1 MEDIIF
7 TVDVG
12 TRKIAAIVA
21 KIEKDGKLKVLGSS
35 YRIHHDRALIDGQVE
50 DIEQTSKHI
59 IAIKE
64 KLENKLDIKLKKVN
78 LAVAGRGLKSI
89 KIKTGIDIRNEE
101 VTEEDMNN
109 AIMQALATAQRNFSN
124 AGLVG
129 YNVNTYFV
137 DGYPTNNPKYR
148 RGRHLEVEIIATF
161 LPEQPVYALLKA
173 AELAELQV
181 SFITLEPIAAITA
194 TIPQEIRQFHLA
206 LVDIGGGTS
215 DISISKNGKIIGYD
229 VIPIAGDEITE
240 AISNQYLL
248 PFTTA
253 ERVKIK
259 LTHENEVITRDI
271 LGNKLTINRT
281 EFIKTIQPVI
291 DTLTDHIAEKILSL
305 GKTAPRAVILVGG
318 GSKTPLIKEF
328 ISKKLN
334 IPIERVGIRFPL
346 SRGFKILPRRI
357 AEPSWAV
364 AVGTTLLAAKQQG
377 IPLIEVKVNGIPIS
391 LFSINQPTVKDALI
405 RLGLSIKE
413 LYGKPSPGT
422 VINIDGK
429 IISFPGILGSPPRIT
444 VSGNKASINTEISN
458 GDTITISKGDDAP
471 TYIPS
476 VEDVLNQVI
485 PEIYIDE
492 KKVSVNFHLLDL
504 NGNKVE
510 NIVDS
515 GSYKIFPSTIQEL
528 IEYLHP
534 EWGTLETISP
544 INPNT
549 RLIDLKVVKLTKK
562 VYNENKMLKQ
572 SSKDNGEFIYILTPI
587 KNIVIPY
594 RKGDIV
600 ASVLSQIPDII
611 SELMKQ
617 GNKINIYVNS
627 RKAKYSTPLTAGDKI
642 ELKPEID

>member
-1 MEDIIF
+1 VEDIIF

-12 TRKIAAIVA
+12 TRKIAAMVA
-21 KIEKDGKLKVLGSS
+21 KVEKDGKLKVLGSS
-35 YRIHHDRALIDGQVE
+35 YKIHHDRALIDGQVE

-59 IAIKE
+59 KAIKE
-64 KLENKLDIKLKKVN
+64 KLENKLAIKLKKVN

-89 KIKTGIDIRNEE
+89 KIKTSVDIRNEE

-109 AIMQALATAQRNFSN
+109 AVMQALATAQKNFPN

-129 YNVNTYFV
+129 YNINTYFV

-148 RGRHLEVEIIATF
+148 RGRLLEVEIIATF

-259 LTHENEVITRDI
+259 LTQENEVITRDI

-281 EFIKTIQPVI
+281 DFIKTIQPVVDI
-291 DTLTDHIAEKILSL
+291 LTDHIAEKILSL

-334 IPIERVGIRFPL
+334 IPVERVGIRFPL

-357 AEPSWAV
+357 VEPSWAV

-377 IPLIEVKVNGIPIS
+377 IPLIEVKVNDIPIS
-391 LFSINQPTVKDALI
+391 LFSINRPTVKDAII
-405 RLGLSIKE
+405 RLGLSLKE

-422 VINIDGK
+422 VINVDGK
-429 IISFPGILGSPPRIT
+429 IISFPGILGSPPTIT

-458 GDTITISKGDDAP
+458 GDIIVIEKGRDAP

-476 VEDVLNQVI
+476 VEDVLNQVT

-504 NGNKVE
+504 NGNKVK

-515 GSYKIFPSTIQEL
+515 GRYKIFPSTIQEL
-528 IEYLHP
+528 IECLHP

-544 INPNT
+544 ANPNT
-549 RLIDLKVVKLTKK
+549 RLIDLKVVKLKKK
-562 VYNENKMLKQ
+562 VYNQKEILKQ
-572 SSKDNGEFIYILTPI
+572 PSKDKGEFIYVSTPTRNIL
-587 KNIVIPY
+587 IPY
-594 RKGDIV
+594 KKGDIV

-611 SELMKQ
+611 SELM
-617 GNKINIYVNS
+617 NHSHKISIYVNGK
-627 RKAKYSTPLTAGDKI
+627 KAKYSTPLTAGDKI
-642 ELKPEID
+642 ELKPEMD